1 MKKRYI
7 LLGTLLLLP
16 TMVNAESLTTT
27 IKCDPI
33 KFDQTA
39 NCKIIG
45 TTKDYVSSV
54 EYVLNTTDNLEVQ
67 SFNIPTAW
75 QGNETSGRV
84 YLYSN
89 QTYKGNLNLGTF
101 TVKAT
106 GLGKASIDVTNLIP
120 YDSEGIQTDGVGV
133 TLSTDIEDPN
143 YGIYTYSVLEYN
155 T

>member
-33 KFDQTA
+33 KFGQTA

-54 EYVLNTTDNLEVQ
+54 EYVLNTTDNHLIFQ
-67 SFNIPTAW
+67 
-75 QGNETSGRV
+75 
-84 YLYSN
+84 LH
-89 QTYKGNLNLGTF
+89 
-101 TVKAT
+101 
-106 GLGKASIDVTNLIP
+106 GKEMKLQEEYI
-120 YDSEGIQTDGVGV
+120 YIQ
-133 TLSTDIEDPN
+133 I
-143 YGIYTYSVLEYN
+143 
-155 T
+155 